1 MTSEFEQDLQR
12 VREELDA
19 ARKELLAA
27 VTSLSDADLDKARRG
42 GWTVRR
48 VLEHVIWSETMYSR
62 VVTHLRGQQPP
73 GDAFDA
79 TPASVAD
86 AVERLRASRTAL
98 VQALDGVDEEPF
110 YRLAA
115 VGHEEYSILSMIE
128 NESMHEHEHAAQIQW
143 INAAG

>member
-19 ARKELLAA
+19 ARTELLAA
-27 VTSLSDADLDKARRG
+27 VTSLSDADLDRARRG

-48 VLEHVIWSETMYSR
+48 VLEHVIQSEWLYSR
-62 VVTHLRGQQPP
+62 VVLHLRGLPVP
-73 GDAFDA
+73 GDAIDA
-79 TPASVAD
+79 NPISAVDASD
-86 AVERLRASRTAL
+86 KLGASRAAL

-128 NESMHEHEHAAQIQW
+128 NESMHEHEHAAQIQS
-143 INAAG
+143 IRAAG